1 MSRLKPVFK
10 CTHENDK
17 EKFKRSKCL
26 LTISVGQE
34 VHEAQHFESTVQL
47 VNDSFESCIM
57 LIDDSLQRHS
67 MALGHT
73 QSADD
78 FYQRSI
84 IAGDQ
89 WLQRN
94 AVYYEKLTIL
104 EKYVRWD
111 HWLQHPSFAIQLT
124 KLKKFMA
131 SNALYQNVFTNTVD
145 EFLRRYCQRI
155 TSNANFKIERAK
167 QLCLDYLL
175 EECTALCLWPELGC
189 QFEVYPSRRN
199 LAMSDTHQRFVLPQ
213 YPDLLHPVA
222 IKFKNRKQFKPQQLI
237 AADERTGRE
246 IETA

>member
-1 MSRLKPVFK
+1 MWGVKTTGNL
-10 CTHENDK
+10 
-17 EKFKRSKCL
+17 
-26 LTISVGQE
+26 G
-34 VHEAQHFESTVQL
+34 
-47 VNDSFESCIM
+47 FESCIM

-67 MALGHT
+67 MALDDE
-73 QSADD
+73 QSAAD

-104 EKYVRWD
+104 EKIVRWD
-111 HWLQHPSFAIQLT
+111 HWLQHPSFAIQQT
-124 KLKKFMA
+124 KLKKFIA
-131 SNALYQNVFTNTVD
+131 SNVLYKNTFTHTVD

-155 TSNANFKIERAK
+155 TSNADFKIERARA
-167 QLCLDYLL
+167 LCLDYLL

-189 QFEVYPSRRN
+189 QFEVYPNRRN

-213 YPDLLHPVA
+213 YPDLLHAVA

-237 AADERTGRE
+237 TDTSHKTESA
-246 IETA
+246 

>member
-47 VNDSFESCIM
+47 VNDSFDSCIM

-67 MALGHT
+67 MALGYK

-78 FYQRSI
+78 FHQQSI

-104 EKYVRWD
+104 EKIVRWD
-111 HWLQHPSFAIQLT
+111 HWLQHPSFAMQQNR
-124 KLKKFMA
+124 LKKFMA
-131 SNALYQNVFTNTVD
+131 SNAPYKNVGYQLKAGQHIILPIMISKGYLW
-145 EFLRRYCQRI
+145 LRLILKHCCPGLSWYPKKASFCG
-155 TSNANFKIERAK
+155 NFEDSRSINSLKI
-167 QLCLDYLL
+167 Y
-175 EECTALCLWPELGC
+175 
-189 QFEVYPSRRN
+189 
-199 LAMSDTHQRFVLPQ
+199 
-213 YPDLLHPVA
+213 
-222 IKFKNRKQFKPQQLI
+222 
-237 AADERTGRE
+237 
-246 IETA
+246 